1 MNVLAIDTSTTKL
14 VVGVC
19 AVDAGAPVR
28 TLADLSV
35 EDSRHHNEL
44 LTPLVIDALAA
55 AGLSFSALDAVVVG
69 EGPGPFTGLRVG
81 MASAQAFADA
91 LSVSVFGVM
100 SLDALAHAHS
110 RARAHGGEETPAAGG
125 RLVVATDAR
134 RHEVYVAAYK
144 DGERV
149 AGPDVEKPETLTGP
163 YAEADIVCAPP
174 QLAEKMATVGER
186 TTAQITPASL
196 CAVAD
201 FEAAPRPLRPH
212 YLRRP
217 DAVLPKDKPRSKAIP
232 DVEI

>member
-19 AVDAGAPVR
+19 AVETGAPVA

-55 AGLSFSALDAVVVG
+55 
-69 EGPGPFTGLRVG
+69 
-81 MASAQAFADA
+81 DA
-91 LSVSVFGVM
+91 LSVPVVGVM
-100 SLDALAHAHS
+100 SLDALACAQVS
-110 RARAHGGEETPAAGG
+110 AHGDGSHSHV
-125 RLVVATDAR
+125 VVATDAR
-134 RHEVYVAAYK
+134 RHEVYVAAYE
-144 DGERV
+144 DGVRV
-149 AGPDVEKPETLTGP
+149 AGPDVVKPEALTGP

-196 CAVAD
+196 CEVAD
-201 FEAAPRPLRPH
+201 FSAASRPLHPH

-217 DAVLPKDKPRSKAIP
+217 DAVPPKDKPRSKAIP

>member
-19 AVDAGAPVR
+19 AVETGAPVA

-55 AGLSFSALDAVVVG
+55 ADLSFSALDAVVVG

-91 LSVSVFGVM
+91 LSVPVVGVM
-100 SLDALAHAHS
+100 SLDALACAQVS
-110 RARAHGGEETPAAGG
+110 AHGDGSHSHV
-125 RLVVATDAR
+125 VVATDAR
-134 RHEVYVAAYK
+134 RHEVYVAAYE
-144 DGERV
+144 DGVRV
-149 AGPDVEKPETLTGP
+149 AGPDVVKPEALTGP

-174 QLAEKMATVGER
+174 QLAENMATVGER

-217 DAVLPKDKPRSKAIP
+217 DAVPPKDKPRSKAIP